1 MFSNYLEEVIHFNNL
16 DKKSRLIFIRDSLL
30 KLGIN
35 PVVQSFY
42 SCFGNGKNVYAEI
55 GNKYKK
61 VVLSA
66 HYDGTSIFDNNAAI
80 ISLLELSEQ
89 ILRKELPYSIIILFT
104 DQEETY
110 QQGSAYFLKYYTKD
124 GIIKNINIDGF
135 GIGDKIFT
143 VESLIK
149 NVNTDNDLFLTDRD
163 EFLKFGIPSISYFSA
178 FQNDFEKA
186 RLSGDIYLNFK
197 KYNDESFFRSKYE
210 VVTLGSLIDEL
221 FSILL
226 SWI

>member
-1 MFSNYLEEVIHFNNL
+1 MFNSYLEEVIYFNNL

-42 SCFGNGKNVYAEI
+42 SCFGKGKNVYAEI
-55 GNKYKK
+55 GNKYQKI
-61 VVLSA
+61 VLSA
-66 HYDGTSIFDNNAAI
+66 HYDGTSIFDNNAAV

-89 ILRKELPYSIIILFT
+89 ILLKELPFSIIILFT

-110 QQGSAYFLKYYTKD
+110 QQGSAYFLKEYTKD

-135 GIGDKIFT
+135 GIGDAIFT

-149 NVNTDNDLFLTDRD
+149 NINTDHDLFLTDRD
-163 EFLKFGIPSISYFSA
+163 EFTKFGIPSVSYFSA
-178 FQNDFEKA
+178 FKDDYNLAKCTGEVFSTFEKYK
-186 RLSGDIYLNFK
+186 SEVFFTEKYQLNNFNLFIELLWK
-197 KYNDESFFRSKYE
+197 KIN
-210 VVTLGSLIDEL
+210 
-221 FSILL
+221 
-226 SWI
+226 

>member
-1 MFSNYLEEVIHFNNL
+1 MFSNYLEEVVYFNNL

-42 SCFGNGKNVYAEI
+42 SCFGKGKNLYAEI
-55 GNKYKK
+55 GNKYQK

-66 HYDGTSIFDNNAAI
+66 HYDGISIFDNNAAV

-89 ILRKELPYSIIILFT
+89 ILLKELPFSIIILFT

-135 GIGDKIFT
+135 GIGAKIFT

-149 NVNTDNDLFLTDRD
+149 NVNTDDDLFLTDRD
-163 EFLKFGIPSISYFSA
+163 EFSKFGIPSKSYFSA
-178 FQNDFEKA
+178 FQDDFELAK
-186 RLSGDIYLNFK
+186 RTGEIFK
-197 KYNDESFFRSKYE
+197 TFNKYKETSFFKSSFTNSNYN
-210 VVTLGSLIDEL
+210 LIMDVL
-221 FSILL
+221 CSIVY
-226 SWI
+226 